1 MLKINRTIVIV
12 LDSVGV
18 GWLPDAADF
27 GDEGA
32 NTLVHIAEHMK
43 GLNLPHMQR
52 LGLGNITTIRGIPPV
67 SFPLASYGM
76 MMEASGSKDT
86 MAGHWELMGL
96 IVDKPFPT
104 FPHGFPGEI
113 VEQFLKA
120 ANIKKVLGNKA
131 ASGTVIIDELGEE
144 HIKTGFPILYTSA
157 DSVFQI
163 AAHEEVIPID
173 NLYDMCEQAR
183 KVCDEYQIGR
193 VIARP
198 FVGEKGNFTRT
209 ANRKDYPMS
218 PPGKTALDVLKENNF
233 PVTGIGKIEDIYA
246 GQGITRAIHTK
257 SNNHGMEC
265 LMEELS
271 ITQRGLIFIN
281 LVDFDMLYGHRNN
294 AEGYANALEE
304 FDSQLEEL
312 LPRMREDDLLI
323 ITADHGCDPTYPGTD
338 HTREYVPILV
348 YANHLEPRD
357 LGTRKAFT
365 DIGVTILELFG
376 IPHSFPGSNF
386 LVEKTEDR

>member
-1 MLKINRTIVIV
+1 MLKINRAIVIV
-12 LDSVGV
+12 LDSVGM

-32 NTLVHIAEHMK
+32 NTLVHIAEHMN
-43 GLNLPHMQR
+43 GLSLPHLQR
-52 LGLGNITTIRGIPPV
+52 LGLGNITAIQGVPPV
-67 SFPLASYGM
+67 SSPQAAYGM
-76 MMEASGSKDT
+76 MAEASGSKDT
-86 MAGHWELMGL
+86 MAGHWEIMGL

-113 VEQFLKA
+113 VDQFLKA
-120 ANIKKVLGNKA
+120 ANLKKVLGNKA
-131 ASGTVIIDELGEE
+131 ASGTVIIAELGEE
-144 HIKTGFPILYTSA
+144 HIRTGFPILYTSA

-163 AAHEEVIPID
+163 AAHEEVIPLD
-173 NLYDMCEQAR
+173 DLYDMCEKAR

-198 FVGEKGNFTRT
+198 FIGKNGNFTRT
-209 ANRKDYPMS
+209 ANRKDFPMP

-233 PVTGIGKIEDIYA
+233 PVMGIGKIEDIYA

-265 LMEELS
+265 LMQELS
-271 ITQRGLIFIN
+271 ITRRGLIFIN

-294 AEGYANALEE
+294 AEGYAHALEE
-304 FDSQLEEL
+304 FDSQLGEL
-312 LPRMREDDLLI
+312 LPRLQEDDILI

-348 YANHLEPRD
+348 YAKYLEPRD

-365 DIGVTILELFG
+365 DIGVTILDLFG

-386 LVEKTEDR
+386 LRK